1 MKKFSKVNKLQVG
14 VEKKLDNN
22 RSEYD
27 VLKYE
32 LIDLMD
38 QILNLKTHGSVDNRF
53 LSGSVVIDGKELL
66 ADAIIE
72 KFKDGNKKILDSLKA
87 KTSDWKA
94 IDEKIDSIDL
104 SINQSNIKSFKSI
117 LERYSGESLLLF
129 IEESANKIR
138 NSKKINDY
146 CLIIESSDLEDS
158 IKESAIK
165 IYKNRLY
172 FL

>member
-87 KTSDWKA
+87 KTSDWKS

-104 SINQSNIKSFKSI
+104 SINPSNIKSFESI

-158 IKESAIK
+158 IKERAIK